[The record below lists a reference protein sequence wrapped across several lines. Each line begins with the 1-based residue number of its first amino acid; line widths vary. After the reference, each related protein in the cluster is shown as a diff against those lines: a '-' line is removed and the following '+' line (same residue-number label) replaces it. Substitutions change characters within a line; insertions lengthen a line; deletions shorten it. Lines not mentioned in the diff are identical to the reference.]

1 MVSKWSVNDI
11 PDLKDK
17 IAIVTGANSG
27 LGYEDARALI
37 RMGATVILAC
47 RDMDKAGAALKQ
59 IYDEKPDAK
68 AEIMQIDL
76 ADLASIRRFADGFI
90 GKHERLDILINNA
103 GLMIPPL
110 MRTADGFEIQFG
122 TNHLGHFALTGLLLD
137 MIINTPKARVVT
149 LSSEAHSMGGKIDF
163 DNLNAEK
170 GYNKYAAYS
179 QSKLANLLFT
189 YELQR
194 RFEAVQIDALA
205 VAAHPMGAATNLLRY
220 SNKVLKM
227 ILIHIAMSAEKGALP
242 TLYAATSP
250 DVKGGDYFGPSG
262 LMAGFIGRR
271 RPVKVQSSERSHDKT
286 VARKLWEV
294 SEELTGVTY
303 HQLAK

>member
-17 IAIVTGANSG
+17 IAIVTGANCG
-27 LGYEDARALI
+27 LGYEDTRALM
-37 RMGATVILAC
+37 RKGATVILAC

-68 AEIMQIDL
+68 AEIMQVDL
-76 ADLASIRRFADGFI
+76 ADLASIHRFTDKFI
-90 GKHERLDILINNA
+90 GKHDRLDILINNA

-122 TNHLGHFALTGLLLD
+122 TNHLGHFTLTGLLLNL
-137 MIINTPKARVVT
+137 IVNTPKARVVT
-149 LSSEAHSMGGKIDF
+149 LSSVAHSMGGKFDF

-194 RFEAVQIDALA
+194 RFEVAQIDALA
-205 VAAHPMGAATNLLRY
+205 VAAHPGVATTNLQRY
-220 SNKVLKM
+220 SNKVLNM
-227 ILIHIAMSAEKGALP
+227 IMIPIMMGAEKGALP
-242 TLYAATSP
+242 TLYGATSS

-262 LMAGFIGRR
+262 LMGGLIGRR

-286 VARKLWEV
+286 VARKLWGV

>member
-17 IAIVTGANSG
+17 IAIVTGANCG
-27 LGYEDARALI
+27 LGYEDTRALI
-37 RMGATVILAC
+37 RKGATVILAC

-59 IYDEKPDAK
+59 IHDEKPDAK

-76 ADLASIRRFADGFI
+76 ADLVSIRRFTDEFI

-103 GLMIPPL
+103 GLMMPPL

-149 LSSEAHSMGGKIDF
+149 LSSAAHNMGGKIDF
-163 DNLNAEK
+163 NNLNAEK
-170 GYNKYAAYS
+170 GYNKYAAYF

-194 RFEAVQIDALA
+194 RFEAAQIDAFA
-205 VAAHPMGAATNLLRY
+205 VAAHPMGATTNLQRY
-220 SNKVLKM
+220 GNKVLYI
-227 ILIHIAMSAEKGALP
+227 ILIPIMMGAEKGALP

-262 LMAGFIGRR
+262 LISGLIGLR

-303 HQLAK
+303 HQLA

>member
-1 MVSKWSVNDI
+1 
-11 PDLKDK
+11 
-17 IAIVTGANSG
+17 
-27 LGYEDARALI
+27 
-37 RMGATVILAC
+37 MGIL
-47 RDMDKAGAALKQ
+47 
-59 IYDEKPDAK
+59 
-68 AEIMQIDL
+68 
-76 ADLASIRRFADGFI
+76 
-90 GKHERLDILINNA
+90 LDI
-103 GLMIPPL
+103 
-110 MRTADGFEIQFG
+110 
-122 TNHLGHFALTGLLLD
+122 
-137 MIINTPKARVVT
+137 IINTPKARVVT
-149 LSSEAHSMGGKIDF
+149 LSSGAHSMGGKIDF

-170 GYNKYAAYS
+170 SYNKYAAYS

-205 VAAHPMGAATNLLRY
+205 VAAHPGGATTNLLRY
-220 SNKVLKM
+220 TNKMLNM
-227 ILIHIAMSAEKGALP
+227 IMLLIMSSVEKGALP

-262 LMAGFIGRR
+262 LFGGLIGRR
-271 RPVKVQSSERSHDKT
+271 TPVKVQSSERSHDKT